1 MWMKTFSAAALV
13 MAAAAKTDDY
23 SRFGALMDKFGF
35 DWEPVKVGTD
45 DGFILT
51 TFHITGNKD
60 GKFTPTMPP
69 VLIMHGAAGDGATWI
84 DDYKTGLP
92 MHLQLA
98 EAGYDVWIANN
109 RGTEWSQEHI
119 TYSVDD
125 PEFWEWSWAEMGL
138 YDGVA
143 NIKAIKE
150 STWAEKV
157 FYIGWSQGNVQVFY
171 ALSHIEESFFA
182 DNVHKV
188 IAMAPCTVN
197 PPWTDESY
205 YEKGLYQLQGA
216 GIYDEYGPNWK
227 AEYPEVCLVSEE
239 ACEQLN
245 CANCQPMSIQ
255 SSLHWQQNTY
265 TGRFQEF
272 APNYLDGERETDLI
286 DIGSIDKVPIAML
299 VGKDDV
305 TCPYSQAVITA
316 NIIGDMVTHFES
328 IEGAD
333 HMYFSRANDKY
344 FMDLVKGQLQVPSQ
358 EPEFTFL
365 EGGAS
370 TEKRQLAGSDC
381 GGGAASGT
389 TAATQQSGA
398 DPNQPLILL
407 NKETQLYESDGVASM
422 TAAFSAVTLAA
433 AVLF

>member
-1 MWMKTFSAAALV
+1 
-13 MAAAAKTDDY
+13 
-23 SRFGALMDKFGF
+23 
-35 DWEPVKVGTD
+35 
-45 DGFILT
+45 
-51 TFHITGNKD
+51 
-60 GKFTPTMPP
+60 
-69 VLIMHGAAGDGATWI
+69 
-84 DDYKTGLP
+84 
-92 MHLQLA
+92 
-98 EAGYDVWIANN
+98 
-109 RGTEWSQEHI
+109 
-119 TYSVDD
+119 
-125 PEFWEWSWAEMGL
+125 
-138 YDGVA
+138 
-143 NIKAIKE
+143 
-150 STWAEKV
+150 
-157 FYIGWSQGNVQVFY
+157 
-171 ALSHIEESFFA
+171 
-182 DNVHKV
+182 
-188 IAMAPCTVN
+188 
-197 PPWTDESY
+197 
-205 YEKGLYQLQGA
+205 
-216 GIYDEYGPNWK
+216 
-227 AEYPEVCLVSEE
+227 
-239 ACEQLN
+239 
-245 CANCQPMSIQ
+245 MSIQ

-272 APNYLDGERETDLI
+272 APNYLDGERETDLV

-381 GGGAASGT
+381 SGGAASGT
-389 TAATQQSGA
+389 TAASQQSGA